1 MAWIKVDHEFPDK
14 PEVAHMAAR
23 LGLDHDTVVGK
34 CLRWLIW
41 IDKNSVDGTVTTTTM
56 HIDRLT
62 ACPGFSD
69 ALLDCGWLLARS
81 GSLVVPHFDRHNGHS
96 AKARALTSVRVSRSR
111 NAPSVTEPLPD
122 KSKRREEMER
132 ESAREAISTEP
143 APDEPGEP
151 MPMPITMPL
160 PASIDLPRQFQTDEC
175 REAWREWIAHLREKD
190 PGVTSRTIRA
200 QLNAMAR
207 EPPDRFVAGIR
218 RSIEGGWKTLN
229 PRYLVNHEES
239 EAKRITTAA
248 AKPVAGNWDLEAM
261 KSAKAKP

>member
-14 PEVAHMAAR
+14 AELAQMAER

-41 IDKNSVDGTVTTTTM
+41 IDKNSIDGTVSTTTS

-69 ALLDCGWLLARS
+69 ALLDCGWLIARS
-81 GSLVVPHFDRHNGHS
+81 GSLSVPHFARHNGHS

-111 NAPSVTEPLPD
+111 NATSVTESLPD

-132 ESAREAISTEP
+132 ESARAREAILTEP
-143 APDEPGEP
+143 APDEPGDP
-151 MPMPITMPL
+151 MPMPVAMPP
-160 PASIDLPRQFQTDEC
+160 PASIELPRQFQTDEC

-190 PGVTSRTIRA
+190 PGVTSRTIRS

-239 EAKRITTAA
+239 EAKRISATA
-248 AKPVAGNWDLEAM
+248 AKPNGWDIEAM
-261 KSAKAKP
+261 KAAKRNP

>member
-41 IDKNSVDGTVTTTTM
+41 IDKNSIDGTVTTTTM

-69 ALLDCGWLLARS
+69 ALLDCGWLIARS
-81 GSLVVPHFDRHNGHS
+81 GSLSVPHFARHNGHS

-111 NAPSVTEPLPD
+111 NATSVTESLPD

-132 ESAREAISTEP
+132 EGAREAISTEP
-143 APDEPGEP
+143 EPRSDPPEFLPDA
-151 MPMPITMPL
+151 ITP
-160 PASIDLPRQFQTDEC
+160 PASIALPRQFANDAC
-175 REAWREWIAHLREKD
+175 REAWAEWQAHLRERD
-190 PGVTSRTIRA
+190 PAVTSRTLRM

-207 EPPDRFVAGIR
+207 EPPERFVEGIR
-218 RSIEGGWKTLN
+218 LAIVGGWKTLN
-229 PRYLVNHEES
+229 PRYLVNHEEG
-239 EAKRITTAA
+239 EAKRNAAQA
-248 AKPVAGNWDLEAM
+248 AKPAADNWDLEAM